1 MEQKETNGRQ
11 GPEDKAGQEAKDHVS
26 GLVPAL
32 RQGVMVLQMV
42 FYMKLKEKLG
52 KTEPRMDEED
62 VRLFAGAVVNRYFGE
77 TEPSEQLR
85 NFLNDNEERVE
96 QVLCRVAEEME
107 DLRIPLTDA
116 LRMHFFLNRFEKTGD
131 EEAEAEA
138 LKRAK
143 DWGILIE
150 DRQVPWPRGFMEM
163 AYRVGK
169 AYGLL
174 REQEPQQQGAGL
186 SPEKD

>member
-1 MEQKETNGRQ
+1 MEHKETNGHQ
-11 GPEDKAGQEAKDHVS
+11 CPEDRAGQDEKDHVS

-52 KTEPRMDEED
+52 KTERMDEGD
-62 VRLFAGAVVNRYFGE
+62 IRLLAGAVVNRYFGE

-85 NFLNDNEERVE
+85 NFLDDNGERVE

-138 LKRAK
+138 LRNAK

-169 AYGLL
+169 AYGLI
-174 REQEPQQQGAGL
+174 REQEPQQQGDGQ
-186 SPEKD
+186 STEMD